1 MEQVLLVFLVYW
13 GIQTLSIYVRSA
25 YVAEPMVYAFFV
37 GIVMGDIQTG
47 LMMGAALQAIF
58 LGVVVVGGVRPTDA
72 PVGTVVA
79 TYFAI
84 KTGCDL
90 DTALALAYPIGVL
103 GISFYNLFYSVKY
116 LAIPWMENIVIK
128 EKNMKKYSVVMHIWA
143 SFLHFGPKYLIVFL
157 ALWLGTDAVQAALDI
172 VPPWVLTGFS
182 ASGRM
187 LTAVGMGI
195 TLSLLWNKEL
205 GGFFFIGFLLFQVVG
220 MTLTQV
226 TVMALSMAVIY
237 FFIDHKISVSQA
249 QRLIENNNSEG
260 DVFDL

>member
-1 MEQVLLVFLVYW
+1 MEQVLFAFLVYW
-13 GIQTLSIYVRSA
+13 GIQTLSIYLRSA
-25 YVAEPMVYAFFV
+25 YVAEPIVYAFFV
-37 GIVMGDIQTG
+37 GLVMGDIRTG
-47 LMMGAALQAIF
+47 LLMGAALEAIF

-103 GISFYNLFYSVKY
+103 GISFYNLFYGVKY
-116 LAIPWMENIVIK
+116 LAIPWMENIVLK
-128 EKNMKKYSVVMHIWA
+128 EKNMKKYSAVMHIWA

-172 VPPWVLTGFS
+172 VPGWVLTGFS

-205 GGFFFIGFLLFQVVG
+205 GGFFFIGFLLFKVVG
-220 MTLTQV
+220 MSLIQV
-226 TVMALSMAVIY
+226 TVIALSMAVIY
-237 FFIDHKISVSQA
+237 FFIDHKISAVGVPKVTEFSNA
-249 QRLIENNNSEG
+249 EG
-260 DVFDL
+260 DDFDL